1 MAGSVNK
8 VILIGNLGK
17 DPEIRT
23 FGNGGKVANFSV
35 ATSESWRDK
44 QSGERKEKTE
54 WTNVAIFNDGLV
66 GIVEKYVKKGS
77 KVYVEGKLQTR
88 KWQDRDGND
97 RYTTEVVLQGYGG
110 QLTLLDSR
118 NYQGGGG
125 NYGGGQSGGG
135 NFNQD
140 SGGYGNMNQGGGR
153 QSASAMEG
161 PKENF
166 DLDDEIPF

>member
-8 VILIGNLGK
+8 VILVGNVGN

-23 FGNGGKVANFSV
+23 FGNGGKVANFSI
-35 ATSESWRDK
+35 ATSENWRDK

-54 WTNVAIFNDGLV
+54 WHRVAVFNDGLV
-66 GIVEKYVKKGS
+66 GVIERYVKKGS
-77 KVYVEGKLQTR
+77 KLYIEGKLQTR
-88 KWQDRDGND
+88 KWTDNSGQDK
-97 RYTTEVVLQGYGG
+97 YTTEVVLQGYGG
-110 QLTLLDSR
+110 NLTMLDGR
-118 NYQGGGG
+118 DGGGARMGGGG
-125 NYGGGQSGGG
+125 GGY
-135 NFNQD
+135 NQD
-140 SGGYGNMNQGGGR
+140 SVAYGNQGQGGGGGR